1 MYNVFKIEIEK
12 GKNMLTTNM
21 EFNIEYGK
29 DRKKILK
36 IQKDKHSIYIG
47 SKYNSNKENEKFLNK
62 INGNK
67 KNNDVFIVYGF
78 GLGGHIQELRK
89 KYENKIIVFEPNI
102 NVYQYTSTFE
112 WIKNDENLEIICCEK
127 EKMISIIRRELN
139 EFNFKNSEVLVFSNY
154 DAIYRDECNEFFY
167 EINTYIVELGMDI
180 NTKIF
185 FGIKWFENII
195 RGTEYFV
202 KSIPSDLYNER
213 FKNKP
218 AVIVS
223 AGPSLAKNID
233 RLKVKTENMLIIS
246 GGRTFGPLIEKS
258 IKPDLLVIADA
269 TERNYK
275 LVHNYIT
282 LSDTPLLFSESA
294 NLNIVKEHKGIKIF
308 YSYSTLIDKIVG
320 RKMTHVST
328 GGSVAHA
335 MASYAGNLGCNP
347 IIFIGQDFAYTGEKA
362 HADIAE
368 NKDGS
373 YNYEI
378 AKSKDDIWVKDI
390 YGSKVR
396 TSIVLNNQRL
406 AMEKIIKL
414 YPNTKFINAT
424 EGGAKINGTIEMP
437 LKTAIDEYCNNEIEK
452 ITALSYPVN
461 MMNNAIIELNKLKD
475 VFKELGNIVD
485 DQILRVERIKETITK
500 TDDIQY
506 YKDIDLQIES
516 NDSKIIGIYN
526 SREELQMLLY
536 ESVYDYLRTDNNAD
550 VLLKKE
556 EFYIKLKELVEYA
569 LNIINKQLI
578 TLKQIQK

>member
-1 MYNVFKIEIEK
+1 
-12 GKNMLTTNM
+12 MLTTNM
-21 EFNIEYGK
+21 EFNIECGK
-29 DRKKILK
+29 DGKKILK
-36 IQKDKHSIYIG
+36 IQTGKHSIYIG

-78 GLGGHIQELRK
+78 GLGSHIQELRK
-89 KYENKIIVFEPNI
+89 RYENKIIVFEPNR
-102 NVYQYTSTFE
+102 NVYQYVNTFE
-112 WIKNDENLEIICCEK
+112 WIKNDENLEVLCCEK
-127 EKMISIIRRELN
+127 EEMISIMKRELN

-154 DAIYRDECNEFFY
+154 DTIYRDECSEFFH
-167 EINTYIVELGMDI
+167 EINTYIVGLGMDI

-185 FGIKWFENII
+185 FGTKWFENII

-202 KSIPSDLYNER
+202 KSIPSDLYNGK

-223 AGPSLAKNID
+223 AGPSLVKNID
-233 RLKVKTENMLIIS
+233 SLKFKNDNMLIIS
-246 GGRTFGPLIEKS
+246 GGRTFGPLIEKN

-294 NLNIVKEHKGIKIF
+294 NLDIVKEHEGIKIF

-373 YNYEI
+373 YNYDI
-378 AKSKDDIWVKDI
+378 AKSKDDIWVEDI

-406 AMEKIIKL
+406 AMEEIIKL
-414 YPNTKFINAT
+414 YPSTKFINAT
-424 EGGAKINGTIEMP
+424 EGGAKIKGTIEMP
-437 LKTAIDEYCNNEIEK
+437 LKIAMDKYCNSEIEK
-452 ITALSYPVN
+452 ITSLSYQVD
-461 MMNNAIIELNKLKD
+461 MRNNAFIELNKLKD
-475 VFKELGNIVD
+475 VFKELKDIVD
-485 DQILRVERIKETITK
+485 DQILRSERIKENVTK
-500 TDDIQY
+500 VDDRQY
-506 YKDIDLQIES
+506 YKNIDLQMDL
-516 NDSKIIGIYN
+516 NDSKIIDIYN

-536 ESVYDYLRTDNNAD
+536 EPVYDYLRTDND
-550 VLLKKE
+550 EDILLKKE
-556 EFYIKLKELVEYA
+556 KFYTKLKELLQYA

-578 TLKQIQK
+578 TLKQT